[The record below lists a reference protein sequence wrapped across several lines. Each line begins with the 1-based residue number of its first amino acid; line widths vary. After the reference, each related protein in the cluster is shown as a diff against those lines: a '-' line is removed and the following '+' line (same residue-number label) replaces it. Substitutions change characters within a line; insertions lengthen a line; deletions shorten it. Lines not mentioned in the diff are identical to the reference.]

1 MAFFRYIAEMTFFQI
16 QYMKTLNGTFEIA
29 KGCHVFDMPKQ
40 AMFEI
45 LNL

>member
-1 MAFFRYIAEMTFFQI
+1 MP
-16 QYMKTLNGTFEIA
+16 

-45 LNL
+45 LIVKQQSTVGHNSAQWVSNMVYTQ